1 MVRGFGRFAVSGG
14 GGQGAHDAEGHGV
27 AGFQRALGFAEII
40 ERCHRLAVDAD
51 DHVLLLDADFG
62 GEGVFLDSGDGDAE
76 LGGGTFDFG
85 GDFDL
90 IAVTGEA
97 FVILENFDAVLDEYG
112 QVELL
117 SATVDGD
124 FDVRVDRGFGDD
136 GDQFIA
142 VLDALAVDG
151 DDDVLGA
158 EAGLFGG
165 AFGDTGGLANFG
177 LFVLV
182 PGDADGAATI
192 WMAGRAKPTRWWP
205 LELPGF
211 VAKTSK
217 LGVLVDLSAGI
228 HG

>member
-1 MVRGFGRFAVSGG
+1 M
-14 GGQGAHDAEGHGV
+14 
-27 AGFQRALGFAEII
+27 GFAQVIG
-40 ERCHRLAVDAD
+40 RCDRLAVDAE
-51 DHVLLLDADFG
+51 DHVILLDADFG

-76 LGGGTFDFG
+76 LGGGTFGLG

-90 IAVTGEA
+90 VAVTGEA

-112 QVELL
+112 HVELL
-117 SATVDGD
+117 AASVDG
-124 FDVRVDRGFGDD
+124 GFSND